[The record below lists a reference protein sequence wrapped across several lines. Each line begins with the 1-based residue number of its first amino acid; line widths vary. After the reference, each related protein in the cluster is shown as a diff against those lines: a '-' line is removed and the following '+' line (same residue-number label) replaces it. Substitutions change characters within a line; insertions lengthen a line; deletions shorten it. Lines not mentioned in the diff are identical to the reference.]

1 MTNDRRGE
9 SRGEAGSSLSIS
21 EVSAPLISIITP
33 VFNGASYLRET
44 IESVLG
50 QTYGRVQYIIVD
62 GGSTD
67 GTGELVR
74 EYGDRID
81 TFISEPDNGMYDA
94 LAKGLELAKGDIV
107 AYLNAGDYY
116 HPAALSVVAD
126 VMESHSVTWLTG
138 MRVFYNENSQVIHCD
153 LPNVYRRSLI
163 RSGVYGGKLPFIQQ
177 ESTFWRKEL
186 LELVDI
192 SRLRQMRLAGDYY
205 LWYCFAG
212 RYDLAVVNSH
222 LGGFK
227 FHANQLSG
235 NDRGYR
241 EEQLAFCDRLRAWQ
255 YPRILLE
262 ALLWFL
268 PPRLK
273 KGKQIFRFDRVS
285 GRWVNQ

>member
-1 MTNDRRGE
+1 MK
-9 SRGEAGSSLSIS
+9 
-21 EVSAPLISIITP
+21 VSVVT
-33 VFNGASYLRET
+33 VCFNSAATIRSC
-44 IESVLG
+44 IESVLSQQG
-50 QTYGRVQYIIVD
+50 IDLDYVVIDGASEDATPDIVRSYGNRI
-62 GGSTD
+62 STF
-67 GTGELVR
+67 V
-74 EYGDRID
+74 
-81 TFISEPDNGMYDA
+81 SEPDKGIYNAMN
-94 LAKGLELAKGDIV
+94 KGLHLAKGDIV

-116 HPAALSVVAD
+116 HPAALSVVAEI
-126 VMESHSVTWLTG
+126 MEKHSVPWLTG
-138 MRVFYNENSQVIHCD
+138 MRVFYNENSQVIHSD

-163 RSGVYGGKLPFIQQ
+163 RSWVYGGRLPFIQQ

>member
-9 SRGEAGSSLSIS
+9 SRGEIGSSLSIS
-21 EVSAPLISIITP
+21 EASAPLISIITP

-44 IESVLG
+44 IESVLN
-50 QTYGRVQYIIVD
+50 QTYPHVQYIVVD

-67 GTGELVR
+67 GTVEIIKAFGN
-74 EYGDRID
+74 RID

-94 LAKGLELAKGDIV
+94 LAKGLELARGDVI

-116 HPAALSVVAD
+116 HPAALSVVAEI
-126 VMESHSVTWLTG
+126 MGKHSVPWLTG

-163 RSGVYGGKLPFIQQ
+163 RSGVYGGMLPFIQQ
-177 ESTFWRKEL
+177 ESTFWKREL

-205 LWYCFAG
+205 LWYCFAS
-212 RYDLAVVNSH
+212 RYDLAVVNSY

-227 FHANQLSG
+227 YHANQLSW
-235 NDRGYR
+235 NARDYR
-241 EEQLAFCDRLRAWQ
+241 QEQLAFCDRLRAWQ

-273 KGKQIFRFDRVS
+273 KGKQIFRFEHVS
-285 GRWVNQ
+285 GSWVNQ